1 MNINSIILQ
10 PFQKFK
16 FMYKT
21 ILIMTIAATMAQ
33 ATNAQAGIGLTDE
46 ERAAT
51 EKHKKELGS
60 RWRVC
65 G

>member
-1 MNINSIILQ
+1 
-10 PFQKFK
+10 
-16 FMYKT
+16 MYKT

-33 ATNAQAGIGLTDE
+33 AANAQAGIGLTDK